1 MSVTAL
7 VYRLPGAHELRVAA
21 GGVLRIMP
29 GGSFIGPNPTGEA
42 DYYVDSAIAA
52 SGDGTSW
59 EEAFKT
65 IAEAV
70 AVPVV
75 AGDRVF
81 IRGSFNEAVTLAV
94 GGVALIG
101 AGTTSNQALWTAP
114 DTTAPCL
121 TVAAAADVVLA
132 NLRFRPPVAN
142 AAIALTGASHQFQMF
157 DCRIQGKTGSY
168 YGVSTD
174 GGQSNV
180 RLDGCEFY
188 YINTAS
194 YGIAVYGHTY
204 ATSEPSGWIVTG
216 CQFHSNLRHIQCRMR
231 QSIIR
236 DCTFAGKGL
245 IAAGTMA
252 AITTGIDIS
261 GAIGG
266 CNIVTANLLGGDYS
280 TATYAA
286 GTDDNWIGNWSD
298 DTAEDEVEWS
308 GWTNAVP
315 AA

>member
-1 MSVTAL
+1 MTAL
-7 VYRLPGAHELRVAA
+7 VYRKPGGAELVVSA
-21 GGVLRIMP
+21 GGKLTIES
-29 GGSFIGPNPTGEA
+29 GGIFNMPNPTGEA
-42 DYYVDSAIAA
+42 DYYVDSAAVA
-52 SGDGTSW
+52 SGAGTSW
-59 EEAFKT
+59 PVAFKT

-70 AVPVV
+70 AVPLV

-81 IRGSFNEAVTLAV
+81 IRGSFNEAVTLSIA
-94 GGVALIG
+94 GVALIG
-101 AGTTSNQALWTAP
+101 AGSTSNQALWTAP

-142 AAIALTGASHQFQMF
+142 AAIELTGASHQFTML
-157 DCRIQGKTGSY
+157 DCRIQGKSGSR
-168 YGVSTD
+168 YGIKTD

-188 YINTAS
+188 YVNTAS
-194 YGIAVYGHTY
+194 YGYGIYGHTY
-204 ATSEPSGWIVTG
+204 ATSECSGWMIER
-216 CQFHSNLRHIQCRMR
+216 CKFHSNLRHIVCRMR

-236 DCTFAGKGL
+236 DCVFAGKGL

-266 CNIVTANLLGGDYS
+266 CNIVTHNLLGGDYS